1 MSFTRE
7 YLESLDIETEKIESI
22 LSAYAESEIQKNVE
36 FDHKLLEK
44 DSEIEKIKSEFAKKE
59 NDAKR
64 RAVLSENLKT
74 LGYSDSA
81 TRIIVNRSDF
91 AERLEIA
98 ENGTPTN
105 INEVISEIQADT
117 DFCDFT
123 PKFEE
128 KFTHTPST
136 PPANFSVK
144 WTKEKIMAV
153 KNTAERHKLIAENPK
168 VFGI

>member
-7 YLESLDIETEKIESI
+7 YLETLDIGEEKVEAI
-22 LSAYAESEIQKNVE
+22 LSAYNEAEIQKNA
-36 FDHKLLEK
+36 
-44 DSEIEKIKSEFAKKE
+44 EIEEIKSEFAKKE
-59 NDAKR
+59 ADAKR
-64 RAVLSENLKT
+64 RALLAESLKN
-74 LGYSDSA
+74 LGYSDTS

-105 INEVISEIQADT
+105 MKEVIAEIQADA
-117 DFCDFT
+117 DFSGFT

-128 KFTHTPST
+128 SFTHKPSA
-136 PPANFSVK
+136 PPANSSPV

-153 KNTAERHKLIAENPK
+153 KNTAERQKLIGENPQ